1 MKRRDF
7 LRALV
12 AMPVVAVAAPLL
24 PAPPRAVNGELVELC
39 PIKFYD
45 EKLLAKALPE
55 QMWSLG
61 FKMDHAQA
69 VLDNSKFLRVEWRR
83 FSRIEPWT
91 QT

>member
-55 QMWSLG
+55 QMYLNWKIPAKG
-61 FKMDHAQA
+61 GTYI
-69 VLDNSKFLRVEWRR
+69 EWRR